1 MSYDKARN
9 FLLILC
15 VLFLAKN
22 AFASSEE
29 AFRKGNFD
37 AAFREAYL
45 ADIVKND
52 PSSADLFVLGRIYFE
67 GLGSSE
73 KDLTKALNNFNKS
86 IVKGNVNA
94 ALFLA
99 EQYENGQV
107 IEKNL
112 VSSLQFYK
120 KAQDLGK
127 KNLEQKIASI
137 SSKISGGAITQKNCP
152 EVINAANSQQEN
164 FYIMAAR
171 CLAELQGNIQTA
183 QEFLA
188 KKFNSSN
195 SDDKFQIIKLL
206 SNSDGALFSPAFAL
220 ELAATLNNE
229 DTNRDELFNVVFT
242 EASGQITPTEFEN
255 AVNTLSTAYFN
266 DETIFKQLTKL
277 FEITAASRNPTISNL
292 AINFLSTNLK
302 DNLRQED
309 LFKILS
315 GIMAS
320 ETLQQEGRKK
330 LVVFISQDT
339 AAFFSENR
347 NNLKKQYSYAEKY
360 LNHRMCTPIH
370 LAVKN
375 ESFYTAINV
384 TKLLTQNQTCND
396 GNFTELI
403 TGFSGFPKATNTDSL
418 RALKIMCSQG
428 ISNACHA
435 LGIIYKKNIRNE
447 YSKVDAEQLA
457 FVSFESAYN
466 LGNADS
472 AVELSLIAA
481 DKGQKEQAL
490 SFARFA
496 QQNGLVEGHYAEA
509 YGALKSLF
517 SSSSKSCR
525 ALNTFISQASI
536 QNRFYEEARILHKKK
551 KCGN

>member
-1 MSYDKARN
+1 LRYNKARN

-15 VLFLAKN
+15 VLFLSKN
-22 AFASSEE
+22 VFASSSE
-29 AFRKGNFD
+29 AFRKGDFD
-37 AAFREAYL
+37 AAFREAFL

-52 PSSADLFVLGRIYFE
+52 PSPSDLFVLGRIYFE

-73 KDLTKALNNFNKS
+73 RDFTKALNYLNKS

-99 EQYENGQV
+99 EQYETGQL

-137 SSKISGGAITQKNCP
+137 SSKISGGALTKENCT
-152 EVINAANSQQEN
+152 EVVNAANSQQKN
-164 FYIMAAR
+164 FYVMAAR
-171 CLAELQGNIQTA
+171 CLAEFQGNIQKS
-183 QEFLA
+183 QELLSE
-188 KKFNSSN
+188 KFNFSN

-206 SNSDGALFSPAFAL
+206 SNSDETLFSPAFAL
-220 ELAATLNNE
+220 ELVARLNNE
-229 DTNRDELFNVVFT
+229 DKNRDELFEVILS
-242 EASGQITPTEFEN
+242 EASGKITLSEFER
-255 AVNTLSTAYFN
+255 AVDTLSNAYFN
-266 DETIFKQLTKL
+266 DETIFKQLAKL
-277 FEITAASRNPTISNL
+277 FEITAASRNPSISNL
-292 AINFLSTNLK
+292 AVNFLTNDLK

-309 LFKILS
+309 LFQILS
-315 GIMAS
+315 GVIAS
-320 ETLQQEGRKK
+320 ETLQEEGRKK
-330 LVVFISQDT
+330 LVEFISDDT
-339 AAFFSENR
+339 ARYFSENK
-347 NNLKKQYSYAEKY
+347 NNLKKQQSFAEKY
-360 LNHRMCTPIH
+360 LSYGMCTPIH

-375 ESFYTAINV
+375 EGFYTAINV
-384 TKLLTQNQTCND
+384 TKLLTHNQTCND
-396 GNFTELI
+396 GNFKELI
-403 TGFSGFPKATNTDSL
+403 SGFSGFPKATNTESL
-418 RALKIMCSQG
+418 RALKIICSQG

-435 LGIIYKKNIRNE
+435 LGIIYKENKSND

-457 FVSFESAYN
+457 FVSFESAFN

-490 SFARFA
+490 SFAQFA
-496 QQNGLVEGHYAEA
+496 QQNGLVEGYYAEA
-509 YGALKSLF
+509 YVRLKSLF
-517 SSSSKSCR
+517 SSGSKSCN
-525 ALNTFISQASI
+525 ALNSFIAQASVS
-536 QNRFYEEARILHKKK
+536 NRFYEEARILRKKK